1 MDIPALFYLSISVSK
16 KEVVNLR
23 LSVQFQNPTSF
34 GICVGRSE
42 RRSQFRW
49 CDYQLEITI
58 TCLGKSKASIYRL
71 LLQRTSVSWTT
82 HLPLHHN
89 LSWRRHCRRRTRP
102 SRTRGRTACHHEMKT
117 LQQARHPSPTRRHW
131 SAVFVSKSTF
141 ASALSPE
148 SCAR

>member
-1 MDIPALFYLSISVSK
+1 MDIPALFYLSIPVSK

-49 CDYQLEITI
+49 CDYQLDH
-58 TCLGKSKASIYRL
+58 LGSYLGRSKASIYR

-89 LSWRRHCRRRTRP
+89 RSWRRHCRHRTRP
-102 SRTRGRTACHHEMKT
+102 SRTRDRTACHHEMKM

-131 SAVFVSKSTF
+131 SAVFVSKSTS
-141 ASALSPE
+141 ASVPSPE
-148 SCAR
+148 SSAR